1 LIPMDLYHATDP
13 RCNYRPVFRSHGPTL
28 KLKASHLF
36 INVQL
41 VKRFPDR
48 SHWDSK
54 YYVFKLIK
62 NFKTPLA

>member
-1 LIPMDLYHATDP
+1 MDLYHATDP
-13 RCNYRPVFRSHGPTL
+13 RCNYGLVFRSHGSTL

-41 VKRFPDR
+41 VKWFPDQ

-62 NFKTPLA
+62 KFEF